1 MEQQFLPTIVSLRV
15 VSQGNHKEITLINY
29 YRNYTMVASVLPV
42 IHDTHHLCA

>member
-42 IHDTHHLCA
+42 C